1 MLPSKL
7 YIIFST
13 YHEAIRKASYDLIL
27 YQESCPHGNIS
38 FTFKKKKRC
47 YIPLFKNIGIKC
59 IFLNNVYF
67 KNLVFGTESS
77 PRKTP
82 PREISPE

>member
-38 FTFKKKKRC
+38 FTLKKKIYMLYPFIQKYRNKM
-47 YIPLFKNIGIKC
+47 YFFK
-59 IFLNNVYF
+59 
-67 KNLVFGTESS
+67 
-77 PRKTP
+77 
-82 PREISPE
+82 